1 MTDRHTPGPSGSARP
16 DWETAPSWD
25 NQQFE
30 APTTDM
36 PPWTPLP
43 PRNRRPLF
51 IGLLVVVVLLAI
63 GGVAAVVLHG
73 RSEEPATFSEP
84 AVTDPAAPDSTVTDP
99 AAPDSTVTD
108 PAAPDPTVTTDTPT
122 PAPTETPSAADP
134 EEAAL
139 AELTALHNQDSSA
152 VTFDGRYAAQLA
164 SKSVGIVDPM
174 QTTESGS
181 HRFGAADILAE
192 HEALRNAMSGS
203 ARIVLVLS
211 TDYGKRQLYQGKPLW
226 ITFALGRFPTKQ
238 AAVSWCA
245 TQFPQFSGDELKNHC
260 DARKLNP

>member
-1 MTDRHTPGPSGSARP
+1 MTDRDTSGPAGPSGSSRP

-30 APTTDM
+30 GPATGM

-43 PRNRRPLF
+43 PRNRRPLI
-51 IGLLVVVVLLAI
+51 IGVVVVAVLLVA
-63 GGVAAVVLHG
+63 GGAAAVVLRG
-73 RSEEPATFSEP
+73 RDGNEP
-84 AVTDPAAPDSTVTDP
+84 AVFAEPTVTETAAPG
-99 AAPDSTVTD
+99 
-108 PAAPDPTVTTDTPT
+108 PTVTTETPSPSPTPT
-122 PAPTETPSAADP
+122 VTVTTETPAADP
-134 EEAAL
+134 EAAAL
-139 AELTALHNQDSSA
+139 AELTALRSQDASA

-164 SKSVGIVDPM
+164 SKSVGIVDPL

-192 HEALRNAMSGS
+192 HQAIRNALSGQ

-238 AAVSWCA
+238 SVVSWCA
-245 TQFPQFSGDELKNHC
+245 GQFPQFTGDELKNHC